1 MIFRM
6 ILSRLALA
14 FVTLLA
20 VSIIIFWTAE
30 ILPGDIAARVL
41 GREAT
46 AEAKAA
52 FRERLNLDRPV
63 AERYLIWLSGAVR
76 GDFGK
81 ALSSQRDISDVVI
94 PRLKNTLFL
103 ATYAFVLYVPVT
115 VLLSILAAVHR
126 ERFWDGV
133 VSSVTLVGL
142 SLPEFVVGTAL
153 IYIFAVNLHLF
164 PVMSLIQTSESFLE
178 SIYLTTLP
186 AITLMIAMAV
196 YSIRMLRDN
205 LIEVLD
211 SEYVRMATLKGMP
224 RKQVVS
230 SHALPNSLVPALNT
244 MALNIAYSIGGV
256 VIVEQVFVYPGLGT
270 LLVEAIFIRDAPV
283 IEAVALIVSSFYIF
297 ANLFADVMGIL
308 LNPRLRT
315 S

>member
-1 MIFRM
+1 M

-14 FVTLLA
+14 VVTLLA

-46 AEAKAA
+46 EEAKAA
-52 FRERLNLDRPV
+52 FRKRLNLDQPV
-63 AERYLIWLSGAVR
+63 AERYVIWLSGAVK

-81 ALSSQRDISDVVI
+81 ALSSQRDISEVVG
-94 PRLKNTLFL
+94 PRLRNTLFL
-103 ATYAFVLYVPVT
+103 AAYAFLLYLPVT
-115 VLLSILAAVHR
+115 VLLSTLGAIHR

-153 IYIFAVNLHLF
+153 IYIFAVSLGIF
-164 PVMSLIQTSESFLE
+164 PVMSLIQTSKSFLD
-178 SIYLTTLP
+178 SLRLTTLP

-224 RKQVVS
+224 RRRVVS
-230 SHALPNSLVPALNT
+230 AHALPNSLVPALNT
-244 MALNIAYSIGGV
+244 MALNIAYLIGGV

-270 LLVEAIFIRDAPV
+270 LLVEAIFLRDAPV
-283 IEAVALIVSSFYIF
+283 IEAVALIVSSFYIL

>member
-81 ALSSQRDISDVVI
+81 ALSSRA
-94 PRLKNTLFL
+94 R
-103 ATYAFVLYVPVT
+103 YC
-115 VLLSILAAVHR
+115 
-126 ERFWDGV
+126 
-133 VSSVTLVGL
+133 
-142 SLPEFVVGTAL
+142 
-153 IYIFAVNLHLF
+153 
-164 PVMSLIQTSESFLE
+164 
-178 SIYLTTLP
+178 
-186 AITLMIAMAV
+186 
-196 YSIRMLRDN
+196 
-205 LIEVLD
+205 
-211 SEYVRMATLKGMP
+211 
-224 RKQVVS
+224 
-230 SHALPNSLVPALNT
+230 
-244 MALNIAYSIGGV
+244 
-256 VIVEQVFVYPGLGT
+256 
-270 LLVEAIFIRDAPV
+270 
-283 IEAVALIVSSFYIF
+283 
-297 ANLFADVMGIL
+297 
-308 LNPRLRT
+308 
-315 S
+315 